1 MKTKLSTVA
10 DMHIHGIMSDLSLH
24 YAQAP
29 LHRIGFEYD
38 DEGFARLA
46 AHYEQRVFRATRE
59 VDEGEIHLY
68 GVLLRFEPDVFVY
81 LSGWGT
87 NRGTI
92 YAPSAARATSL
103 YEEIR
108 RVLHPE
114 GAEPAGSGAFF
125 YMLRYESNDFSTD
138 RVGNVPP
145 AVDDEFLRLCYG
157 RDVLDWIGCFAASTA
172 AKPGGLTILEGPP
185 GTGKT
190 SLITQLMHRLAGTHV
205 FYALPNSHN
214 EALASP
220 EMTPFWQRQNT
231 RHGGRVKVIVLEDA
245 DRLLWRRGGDN
256 REAVSSLLN
265 IADGLLGRMLR
276 LHVICS
282 VNSAMEDI
290 DPAILRPGRL
300 MNYRH
305 LAPLAREEARRVAAL
320 RGVAFEPD
328 ENEDEF
334 PLADVL
340 NPAAYQPALAARG
353 RLGF

>member
-1 MKTKLSTVA
+1 M
-10 DMHIHGIMSDLSLH
+10 D
-24 YAQAP
+24 
-29 LHRIGFEYD
+29 
-38 DEGFARLA
+38 
-46 AHYEQRVFRATRE
+46 
-59 VDEGEIHLY
+59 
-68 GVLLRFEPDVFVY
+68 
-81 LSGWGT
+81 
-87 NRGTI
+87 
-92 YAPSAARATSL
+92 SAAPG
-103 YEEIR
+103 
-108 RVLHPE
+108 V
-114 GAEPAGSGAFF
+114 FF
-125 YMLRYESNDFSTD
+125 YMLRFESQEFSTD
-138 RVGNVPP
+138 RIKNVPP

-157 RDVLDWIGCFAASTA
+157 RDVLDWVARFAASTQ
-172 AKPGGLTILEGPP
+172 AKPGGITILEGRP

-190 SLITQLMHRLAGTHV
+190 SLITQLMHRLAGSHV

-214 EALASP
+214 AALASP

-231 RHGGRVKVIVLEDA
+231 RHAGRVKVIVLEDA

-276 LHVICS
+276 LHVVCS

-300 MNYRH
+300 TNYRH
-305 LAPLAREEARRVAAL
+305 FAPLGREAARRVAAL

-334 PLADVL
+334 PLSDVL
-340 NPAAYQPALAARG
+340 NPQTYQPALAARG